1 MNLTETTLRSEVKYK
16 GRIINLRQ
24 DTVALT
30 DGREALRDVVEHPG
44 GVGNLPL
51 DADGNAYMVRQY
63 RSGVQDIVLEI
74 PAGKLEYGEDPL
86 ECGRRELMEEIGARA
101 ERYTDLGRI
110 YPTPAYCCLLD
121 TSPLLSRGGG
131 GGKLGFQGVYELFG
145 FINRSFCAV
154 LKAIGPARPG
164 RCPLL

>member
-1 MNLTETTLRSEVKYK
+1 MKYK

-24 DTVALT
+24 DTVALP

-44 GVGNLPL
+44 GVGILPL

-86 ECGRRELMEEIGARA
+86 ECGRRELMEEIARS
-101 ERYTDLGRI
+101 TMS
-110 YPTPAYCCLLD
+110 TPASAAIRQVATWL
-121 TSPLLSRGGG
+121 P
-131 GGKLGFQGVYELFG
+131 V
-145 FINRSFCAV
+145 V
-154 LKAIGPARPG
+154 LWVCR
-164 RCPLL
+164 